1 MEPAGRRGGQGKI
14 RAGQGTQLSLLA
26 AGLVACHGSAPSAPV
41 LPVTPRR
48 TWSQADIDVLAGRL
62 DSLREVARIPGLS
75 VALIESG
82 RVVLSRGFG
91 FANLERRVAATD
103 TTPYNIAS
111 VSKPLS
117 AVVALRLTELGQ
129 LDLDRPMASFA
140 GFAEFCQAVHEGGGI
155 FFKDYDCSA
164 ATLTLRRVLSMT
176 SNGVP
181 GTRFFYNPPAYSWA
195 SRPLAEVAGKPFSSL
210 VRQYVFEPAG
220 MRRSAR
226 IHRQLPLSPELAAA
240 LATPY
245 HLDST
250 SQAVVSDPPP
260 PQGDGAA
267 GGVISTVADLARFDL
282 ALEAGSLL
290 TATSRAAMWT
300 PTTGPDGKPLPY
312 GLGWFIRTVRG
323 EGLIWH
329 TGLWEG
335 AYSAL
340 YLKIP
345 ARGVS
350 LILLANSDGLQ
361 FPTPL
366 DGATI
371 ETSPF
376 AMALLDAL
384 LH

>member
-1 MEPAGRRGGQGKI
+1 MRVGIIGLRLSVLLTLLSAC
-14 RAGQGTQLSLLA
+14 RA
-26 AGLVACHGSAPSAPV
+26 PAPV
-41 LPVTPRR
+41 ASAFPVTRGHQ
-48 TWSQADIDVLAGRL
+48 WSDADIETLSRRL
-62 DSLREVARIPGLS
+62 DSLRQVARIPGLS

-91 FANLERRVAATD
+91 FANVERGVPATD
-103 TTPYNIAS
+103 TTPYDIAS

-117 AVVALRLTELGQ
+117 AVVALRLVELGQ

-140 GFAEFCQAVHEGGGI
+140 GFAEFCQEVHRVGGV
-155 FFKDYDCSA
+155 FFGDYDCA
-164 ATLTLRRVLSMT
+164 ATALTLRRVLSMT
-176 SNGVP
+176 GNGAP
-181 GTRFFYNPPAYSWA
+181 GTRFLYNPPAYSWT
-195 SRPLAEVAGKPFSSL
+195 SRPMAEVTGKAFSAL
-210 VRQYVFEPAG
+210 VADFVFGPAA

-226 IHRQLPLSPELAAA
+226 IHRRLSLTPELAAA

-245 HLDST
+245 HLD
-250 SQAVVSDPPP
+250 AAGRLVVSEPPP

-282 ALEAGSLL
+282 ALDAGRLL
-290 TATSRAAMWT
+290 TSASRAAMWT
-300 PTTGPDGKPLPY
+300 PTTGPDGQPFPY
-312 GLGWFIRTVRG
+312 GLGWFVRTVRG
-323 EGLIWH
+323 ERLVWH

-340 YLKIP
+340 YLKVP
-345 ARGVS
+345 ARGVT
-350 LILLANSDGLQ
+350 LILLANSDGLR

-384 LH
+384 RP

>member
-1 MEPAGRRGGQGKI
+1 MI
-14 RAGQGTQLSLLA
+14 RARLA
-26 AGLVACHGSAPSAPV
+26 WVALVGLGPLVACRSSAPAPEASV
-41 LPVTPRR
+41 LPTTGPVWT
-48 TWSQADIDVLAGRL
+48 DVQVEALARRL
-62 DSLREVARIPGLS
+62 DSLRQVAGIPGLS
-75 VALIESG
+75 VALVVSG

-91 FANLERRVAATD
+91 FANIERGIPATD

-117 AVVALRLTELGQ
+117 AVVALRLAELGK
-129 LDLDRPMASFA
+129 LDLDRPMTSFA
-140 GFAEFCQAVHEGGGI
+140 GFSGFCQEVHAAGGI
-155 FFKDYDCSA
+155 FFGDYDCAA

-176 SNGVP
+176 GNGVP
-181 GTRFFYNPPAYSWA
+181 GTRFLYNPPAYSWA
-195 SRPLAEVAGKPFSSL
+195 SRPMAEVTGAAFSSL
-210 VRQYVFEPAG
+210 VAQWVFAPAD

-226 IHRQLPLSPELAAA
+226 IHRRLPLAPDLAAA

-245 HLDST
+245 HLAST
-250 SQAVVSDPPP
+250 GRVVVSDPPA

-267 GGVISTVADLARFDL
+267 GGVISTAADLARFDL
-282 ALEAGSLL
+282 ALDAGSLL
-290 TATSRAAMWT
+290 TRASRTAMWT
-300 PTTGPDGKPLPY
+300 PAAGPDGKSFPY
-312 GLGWFIRTVRG
+312 GLGWFVRTVRG
-323 EGLIWH
+323 ERLVWH

-340 YLKIP
+340 YLKVP

-384 LH
+384 TH